1 MNYALVLRP
10 EVREELNEAYI
21 WYEQKLGLGDE
32 FLDCVDETL
41 NRISQMPESYAV
53 AHHDV
58 RRALVRRFPY
68 AVYYRIVSSRVIV
81 IAIFHGRRDPQAW
94 QTRT

>member
-53 AHHDV
+53 AHRDV
-58 RRALVRRFPY
+58 RRALVRRFTLCC
-68 AVYYRIVSSRVIV
+68 VLSNCIESGDCHSNFSRS
-81 IAIFHGRRDPQAW
+81 
-94 QTRT
+94 